1 VFFSKEKF
9 VIYYQMVIPEQIYF
23 YIHINNTTFKIEQVI
38 FMHICIY
45 IYIYIY
51 IYMNLKEST
60 ERYIA
65 ELEETEYK
73 LGNNI
78 FIL

>member
-1 VFFSKEKF
+1 M
-9 VIYYQMVIPEQIYF
+9 Y
-23 YIHINNTTFKIEQVI
+23 
-38 FMHICIY
+38 IY